1 MNISECRVVPYT
13 VYVWYDT
20 GLQSEIAGMDT
31 FGDGRPS
38 NDSVPFLSTSHYLRE
53 KVGAENRT
61 SGQKRAS
68 TSMADSELPCVFSHL
83 ADVMYLLPL
92 TETSEVRCIFHIYI

>member
-1 MNISECRVVPYT
+1 M
-13 VYVWYDT
+13 YVRWHVLLMCS

-31 FGDGRPS
+31 FGEGRPS

-53 KVGAENRT
+53 RVGAENHRS

-68 TSMADSELPCVFSHL
+68 ASADSKYSIIH
-83 ADVMYLLPL
+83 
-92 TETSEVRCIFHIYI
+92 